1 MLKPTT
7 SVVRALMLT
16 LAASA
21 LPSGLFAQ
29 SSPVITGQAAFTDY
43 TQEHPGVRRKI
54 TLADLPEPK
63 PDESVD
69 NGPSVVPRPEGA
81 WPIAPKGFQGG
92 DVRTRLQGTTADA
105 HSTKRRYLPCRL
117 ARR

>member
-1 MLKPTT
+1 MLKLST

-16 LAASA
+16 FAASA

-29 SSPVITGQAAFTDY
+29 SGPVITGKAAFTDY
-43 TQEHPGVRRKI
+43 TQEHPGVRRKL

-69 NGPSVVPRPEGA
+69 NGPSLVPRPEGA
-81 WPIAPKGFQGG
+81 WPIAPTGFK
-92 DVRTRLQGTTADA
+92 VEIYAQGTRGSRNQAGSVVD
-105 HSTKRRYLPCRL
+105 RL
-117 ARR
+117 IQLRLR